1 MADKRKSSTKD
12 KWKEKSWYTI
22 VAPSYFGEKEIGLS
36 PGSNPKY
43 MVNRT
48 IAVPVS
54 DFTGNFKKSS
64 SMVIFKV
71 DDVIGKKCSTVF
83 TGHEM
88 SGDTVRRMVR
98 RRKERIDIVTNIKT
112 KDLYKI
118 AVKLVLVADAKLTET
133 KRIDIRNT
141 IVNYVA
147 QKSSTMDL
155 GEFAL
160 YVIGDEVYNELVNS
174 LKNVYPIRKIEIRK
188 TEVLGKE
195 APEIVQHETEEPVS
209 N

>member
-22 VAPSYFGEKEIGLS
+22 DAPSYFGEKEIGLS
-36 PGSNPKY
+36 PSSDQKY
-43 MVNRT
+43 LVNRT

-71 DDVIGKKCSTVF
+71 SDVIGKKCSTVF
-83 TGHEM
+83 TGYEV
-88 SGDTVRRMVR
+88 SEDTIRRMVR
-98 RRKERIDIVTNIKT
+98 RRKERIDIITNIKT
-112 KDLYKI
+112 KDLYKV

-133 KRIDIRNT
+133 KRIEIRNT
-141 IVNYVA
+141 IINYITE
-147 QKSSTMDL
+147 KISNMEL

-160 YVIGDEVYNELVNS
+160 YIIGDDVYNELVNS

-188 TEVLGKE
+188 IEVLGKGS
-195 APEIVQHETEEPVS
+195 PEIAQPETEEPVS